1 MPEELRET
9 LGIDSFNRKKA
20 RDSFLLTALLH
31 SREREGSLT
40 ILLSRTSSRND
51 PLTPSSLLMRCPE
64 AELPHR
70 VERLFQ
76 EISDVPAPLPY
87 QRGNWHLQPAEGWKT
102 AADIGVNELGTML
115 HDVLECF
122 CREHAVLKDG
132 MNAASFQ
139 NAITEILEQT
149 FRKQYGPSPLMPL
162 LLQKRSMEQRLSVYA
177 VQHLQAL
184 QEGWSCIAFE
194 HQVENWILGGF
205 PMKFRI
211 DRIDRH
217 ADGHIRVIDYKTGA
231 ASSCEKK
238 HLDPLGRPDALPLLS
253 PALHPYTKRLKN
265 GKLAHARWKDLQLPV
280 YVLWASETY
289 GGHPSAAYYA
299 LPANPMD
306 IGISSWDTLHDTMPG
321 YEECAL
327 DSACS
332 WTVELMKLLHE
343 GRGLI
348 TAEEL
353 GWTPPS
359 YDVFKDLMTSRRESL
374 QDLLGLRLTPHLPF

>member
-1 MPEELRET
+1 MRT
-9 LGIDSFNRKKA
+9 GA
-20 RDSFLLTALLH
+20 Y
-31 SREREGSLT
+31 GSLT
-40 ILLSRTSSRND
+40 TKRERPPPVKKASGTARTAGR
-51 PLTPSSLLMRCPE
+51 
-64 AELPHR
+64 
-70 VERLFQ
+70 
-76 EISDVPAPLPY
+76 PAP
-87 QRGNWHLQPAEGWKT
+87 A
-102 AADIGVNELGTML
+102 
-115 HDVLECF
+115 F
-122 CREHAVLKDG
+122 
-132 MNAASFQ
+132 
-139 NAITEILEQT
+139 
-149 FRKQYGPSPLMPL
+149 PSPASL
-162 LLQKRSMEQRLSVYA
+162 
-177 VQHLQAL
+177 
-184 QEGWSCIAFE
+184 
-194 HQVENWILGGF
+194 HQTPE
-205 PMKFRI
+205 
-211 DRIDRH
+211 
-217 ADGHIRVIDYKTGA
+217 
-231 ASSCEKK
+231 
-238 HLDPLGRPDALPLLS
+238 
-253 PALHPYTKRLKN
+253 N

>member
-1 MPEELRET
+1 
-9 LGIDSFNRKKA
+9 
-20 RDSFLLTALLH
+20 
-31 SREREGSLT
+31 
-40 ILLSRTSSRND
+40 
-51 PLTPSSLLMRCPE
+51 MRCPE

-102 AADIGVNELGTML
+102 AEDIGAMAPGYKNPWKERGLAFSPSVLKRFLACPMRFWIREALHMNEEEFLPDKEDMAVNELGTML

-139 NAITEILEQT
+139 DAITEILEQT

-177 VQHLQAL
+177 AQHLQAL

-194 HQVENWILGGF
+194 RQVENWILGGF

-217 ADGHIRVIDYKTGA
+217 ADGRIRVIDYKTGA
-231 ASSCEKK
+231 ASSCEKSIWNRSDGRTPCPCFPQPCIPTPNSGK
-238 HLDPLGRPDALPLLS
+238 TESWRTRAGKTCSYPFMCCGPRKPTGVIPLRLITPS
-253 PALHPYTKRLKN
+253 PPIPWTSESPPGTPSTTPCPGMRN
-265 GKLAHARWKDLQLPV
+265 ARWTAPV
-280 YVLWASETY
+280 
-289 GGHPSAAYYA
+289 
-299 LPANPMD
+299 
-306 IGISSWDTLHDTMPG
+306 PG
-321 YEECAL
+321 RW
-327 DSACS
+327 S
-332 WTVELMKLLHE
+332 
-343 GRGLI
+343 
-348 TAEEL
+348 
-353 GWTPPS
+353 
-359 YDVFKDLMTSRRESL
+359 
-374 QDLLGLRLTPHLPF
+374 